1 MTEQSKVAAPGNPTV
16 EGCNQTSKL
25 MPKRKLWTHLERT
38 YKQRDEPIIPS
49 CVETAIQGWPVTLL
63 KYKGRTHFTFTPTG
77 RAGEISEAQFLAAF
91 GSEDP
96 EFVWGLVS
104 QLANVSPHSGS
115 PDVEGLKFA
124 LAAVSGMA
132 PRDPLEALTCAQTAA
147 VHSIS
152 MMYADRLA
160 DASPYTLDMAREESS
175 LNRLLRTSSALTAGL
190 DRHRNAGDRKI
201 AAREVIADDT
211 RSNGSALPKPENQ
224 TYLHFDRTGEHGE
237 SARGLQDPDFVLG
250 LFGPL
255 TKIGVQGRYNVDE
268 GLKFARATVRGM
280 APRDPVDAKLC
291 AQMAVIFSVVML
303 FAHRLT
309 HEPEDLVELDSAERS
324 LNRSSRTFC
333 ALMEAFD
340 RHRDVRDQKIARQ
353 RVSLTN
359 GSQAVVDDV
368 HQNDVKAPGKVNG
381 HASA

>member
-1 MTEQSKVAAPGNPTV
+1 MTEQSKVAAPGKPTV

-49 CVETAIQGWPVTLL
+49 CVETTIQGWPVTLL

-104 QLANVSPHSGS
+104 QLANVGAHSGS

-132 PRDPLEALTCAQTAA
+132 PRDPLDALTCAQTAA

-175 LNRLLRTSSALTAGL
+175 LNRLLRTYSALTAAL
-190 DRHRNAGDRKI
+190 DHHRNAGDRKI
-201 AAREVIADDT
+201 AAHQVIADDT
-211 RSNGSALPKPENQ
+211 RSNGSALPKPETQ

-237 SARGLQDPDFVLG
+237 SVHGLQDPDFVFG

-255 TKIGVQGRYNVDE
+255 SKIGVQGRSYVDE

-291 AQMAVIFSVVML
+291 AQMAVIYS
-303 FAHRLT
+303 
-309 HEPEDLVELDSAERS
+309 
-324 LNRSSRTFC
+324 
-333 ALMEAFD
+333 
-340 RHRDVRDQKIARQ
+340 
-353 RVSLTN
+353 
-359 GSQAVVDDV
+359 VVDDV
-368 HQNDVKAPGKVNG
+368 C
-381 HASA
+381 ASSDPRARKLG

>member
-1 MTEQSKVAAPGNPTV
+1 MAEQSNIAAPGKPTI
-16 EGCNQTSKL
+16 EGYNQTSKL

-38 YKQRDEPIIPS
+38 YKQCDESTLQS
-49 CVETAIQGWPVTLL
+49 CVETTIQGWPVTLV
-63 KYKGRTHFTFTPTG
+63 KYKGRAQFTFTPTG

-96 EFVWGLVS
+96 EFVWGLVT
-104 QLANVSPHSGS
+104 QLANVGAHSKS

-132 PRDPLEALTCAQTAA
+132 PRDPLDALTCAQTAA

-175 LNRLLRTSSALTAGL
+175 LNRLLRTSSALTAAL
-190 DRHRNAGDRKI
+190 DRHRNAG
-201 AAREVIADDT
+201 
-211 RSNGSALPKPENQ
+211 
-224 TYLHFDRTGEHGE
+224 LHFERTGEHGE
-237 SARGLQDPDFVLG
+237 SAHGTQDPDFVFG

-255 TKIGVQGRYNVDE
+255 TKIGVQGRFHVDE
-268 GLKFARATVRGM
+268 GLGFVRATVRGM

-291 AQMAVIFSVVML
+291 AQMAVIYSVSMM

-309 HEPEDLVELDSAERS
+309 HESEDLAELDSAERS

-333 ALMEAFD
+333 ALIEAFD
-340 RHRDVRDQKIARQ
+340 RHRDVRDRKIARQ
-353 RVSLTN
+353 QVSLAK
-359 GSQAVVDDV
+359 GSQAMVGDV
-368 HQNDVKAPGKVNG
+368 YQNNGKTPGKVNG

>member
-1 MTEQSKVAAPGNPTV
+1 
-16 EGCNQTSKL
+16 
-25 MPKRKLWTHLERT
+25 
-38 YKQRDEPIIPS
+38 
-49 CVETAIQGWPVTLL
+49 VTFL

-91 GSEDP
+91 GSKDP

-104 QLANVSPHSGS
+104 QLANVGAHSES

-132 PRDPLEALTCAQTAA
+132 PRDPLDALTCAQHAA

-175 LNRLLRTSSALTAGL
+175 LNRLLRTSSALTAAL
-190 DRHRNAGDRKI
+190 DHHRNASDRKI
-201 AAREVIADDT
+201 AAHQVIADDP
-211 RSNGSALPKPENQ
+211 RSNGSALPKPETQ
-224 TYLHFDRTGEHGE
+224 TCFERTGEHGE
-237 SARGLQDPDFVLG
+237 SVHGSQDPDFVFG

-255 TKIGVQGRYNVDE
+255 SKIGVQGRSYVDE
-268 GLKFARATVRGM
+268 GLGFVRATVRGM
-280 APRDPVDAKLC
+280 APREPVDAKLC
-291 AQMAVIFSVVML
+291 AQMAVIYSVSMM

-309 HEPEDLVELDSAERS
+309 HESENSVELDSAERS

-340 RHRDVRDQKIARQ
+340 RHRDVRDRKNARQ
-353 RVSLTN
+353 QMSLAK
-359 GSQAVVDDV
+359 GSQAIVGDV
-368 HQNDVKAPGKVNG
+368 YQNNVKAPGKVNG

>member
-1 MTEQSKVAAPGNPTV
+1 MTEQSKVAAPGKPTV

-38 YKQRDEPIIPS
+38 YKQRDEPIIQS
-49 CVETAIQGWPVTLL
+49 CVETTIQGWPVTLL

-104 QLANVSPHSGS
+104 QLANVGAHSES

-132 PRDPLEALTCAQTAA
+132 PRDPLDALTCAQTAA

-175 LNRLLRTSSALTAGL
+175 LNRLLRTSSALTAAL
-190 DRHRNAGDRKI
+190 DHHRNAGDRKI
-201 AAREVIADDT
+201 AAHQVIADDT
-211 RSNGSALPKPENQ
+211 RSNGSALPKPETQ
-224 TYLHFDRTGEHGE
+224 TYLHFERTGEHGE
-237 SARGLQDPDFVLG
+237 SAHGSQDPDFVFG

-255 TKIGVQGRYNVDE
+255 TKIGVQGRFYVDE
-268 GLKFARATVRGM
+268 GLGFVRATVRGM

-291 AQMAVIFSVVML
+291 AQMAVIYSVSMM

-309 HEPEDLVELDSAERS
+309 HESEDLVELDSAERS

-340 RHRDVRDQKIARQ
+340 RHRDVRDRKIARQ
-353 RVSLTN
+353 QVSLAK
-359 GSQAVVDDV
+359 GSQAIVGDV

>member
-1 MTEQSKVAAPGNPTV
+1 MTEQSKAAAPGKPTV
-16 EGCNQTSKL
+16 EGSNQTSKL

-49 CVETAIQGWPVTLL
+49 CVETTIQGWPVTLL

-104 QLANVSPHSGS
+104 QLANVGAHSES

-132 PRDPLEALTCAQTAA
+132 PRDPLDALTCAQHAA

-160 DASPYTLDMAREESS
+160 DASPYTLDMSREESS
-175 LNRLLRTSSALTAGL
+175 LNRLLRTSSALTAAL
-190 DRHRNAGDRKI
+190 DHHRNASDRKI
-201 AAREVIADDT
+201 AAHQVIADDT
-211 RSNGSALPKPENQ
+211 RSNGSALPKPETQ
-224 TYLHFDRTGEHGE
+224 TYFERTGEHGE
-237 SARGLQDPDFVLG
+237 SVHGSQDPDFVFG

-255 TKIGVQGRYNVDE
+255 SKIGVQGRSYVDE
-268 GLKFARATVRGM
+268 GLGFVRATVRGM
-280 APRDPVDAKLC
+280 APREPVDAKLC
-291 AQMAVIFSVVML
+291 AQMAVIYSVSMM

-309 HEPEDLVELDSAERS
+309 HESENSVELDSAERS

-340 RHRDVRDQKIARQ
+340 RHRDVRDRKNARQ
-353 RVSLTN
+353 QMSLAK
-359 GSQAVVDDV
+359 GSQAIVGDMY
-368 HQNDVKAPGKVNG
+368 QNDVKAPGKVNG